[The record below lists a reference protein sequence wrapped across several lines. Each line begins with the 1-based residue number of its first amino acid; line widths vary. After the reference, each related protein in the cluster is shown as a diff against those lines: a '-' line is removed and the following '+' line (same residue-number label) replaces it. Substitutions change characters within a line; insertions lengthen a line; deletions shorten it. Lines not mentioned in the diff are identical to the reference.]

1 MTNQFKDVV
10 TVREGDADGNRMV
23 VRLTTEQGRRIHA
36 IGVPQDNDSRTGPT
50 WAYLFENDGMTL
62 IDAGATG
69 SYQHLT
75 DGVEA
80 TGFQMRDVERVIITH
95 GHQDHDGAAGQLAE
109 EAGAEIWAHE
119 MYTHLLQYNPWD
131 IQRNPSSPLQR
142 EMERVVT
149 ADRAS
154 TAGDSARQS
163 AGYAE
168 RQKRHV
174 EIRRKFEVSRSLQD
188 DDSAGDLRFIY
199 APGHS
204 PDEICVTLDGLVFT
218 GDHVLPEITPHPTT
232 KARFSAPIRK
242 SVPQR
247 YHCEDKIYG
256 LETYLRSLR
265 MIANLGDDVAVMP
278 AHRLVQQG
286 AVQLRDGGAGG
297 GYPAASRG
305 PAGADSAQ
313 VGDGAD
319 VAGAYHAR
327 GVRAAQADRGQPVY
341 GAVGD
346 CCAYRTAGRYGGHR
360 GVGGYADAV
369 EGERELQG
377 DDCGD
382 VMSARGR
389 REDAHDWQDFR
400 AGYCGFISSMNSTI
414 VLNW

>member
-75 DGVEA
+75 NGVEA

-174 EIRRKFEVSRSLQD
+174 EIRRKFEVGRSLQD
-188 DDSAGDLRFIY
+188 DETAGDLKFIY

-242 SVPQR
+242 SVPER
-247 YHCEDKIYG
+247 YQCEDKIYG

-278 AHRLVQQG
+278 AHRLFSKGRFNFETTCERAEDILQHH
-286 AVQLRDGGAGG
+286 AVRLE
-297 GYPAASRG
+297 S
-305 PAGADSAQ
+305 DSAQ

-319 VAGAYHAR
+319 VAGAHHAR
-327 GVRAAQADRGQPVY
+327 GVRSAQADRGQPVY

-346 CCAYRTAGRYGGHR
+346 CCAYRTA
-360 GVGGYADAV
+360 
-369 EGERELQG
+369 
-377 DDCGD
+377 
-382 VMSARGR
+382 
-389 REDAHDWQDFR
+389 
-400 AGYCGFISSMNSTI
+400 
-414 VLNW
+414 

>member
-75 DGVEA
+75 EGVEA
-80 TGFQMRDVERVIITH
+80 TGFQVRDVERVIITH

-154 TAGDSARQS
+154 NAGDSARQS

-174 EIRRKFEVSRSLQD
+174 EIRRKFEVGRSLQD
-188 DDSAGDLRFIY
+188 DETAGDLKFIY

-278 AHRLVQQG
+278 AHRLFSKGRFNFETVERAEDILQHH
-286 AVQLRDGGAGG
+286 AVRLERILHRLGTE
-297 GYPAASRG
+297 PTSLE
-305 PAGADSAQ
+305 
-313 VGDGAD
+313 
-319 VAGAYHAR
+319 HITR
-327 GVRAAQADRGQPVY
+327 GVFARRKLIGGNLYMALSEIVAHIELLEDT
-341 GAVGD
+341 GD
-346 CCAYRTAGRYGGHR
+346 IEVWEDMRMRSKGSENYREMIAG
-360 GVGGYADAV
+360 
-369 EGERELQG
+369 
-377 DDCGD
+377 
-382 VMSARGR
+382 M
-389 REDAHDWQDFR
+389 
-400 AGYCGFISSMNSTI
+400 
-414 VLNW
+414 